1 MKHLVKGRK
10 FSRIKKQRT
19 ALLKTLLG
27 SLIVKEK
34 ITTTEAKAKEIKG
47 IVDKLITKAK
57 RMKQDETKKVGIIRD
72 LRKQLP
78 LVAVKKL
85 SGEFVDKFESRNSG
99 FTRVI
104 KIGQRKSD
112 SAKMAVIEFV

>member
-1 MKHLVKGRK
+1 MKHQSTGRK
-10 FSRIKKQRT
+10 FSRLKGQRT

-34 ITTTEAKAKEIKG
+34 ITTTEAKAKELKMKI
-47 IVDKLITKAK
+47 DKLVTKAK
-57 RMKQDETKKVGIIRD
+57 RMRADETKKVAIVRD
-72 LRKQLP
+72 LRKHLP

-85 SGEFVDKFESRNSG
+85 SSDFSKKFEARQSG

-104 KIGQRKSD
+104 KLGQRKSD
-112 SAKMAVIEFV
+112 GASMAIIEFV

>member
-1 MKHLVKGRK
+1 MKHRAVGRK
-10 FSRIKKQRT
+10 FSRLKGQRK
-19 ALLKTLLG
+19 ALLKTLVG

-34 ITTTEAKAKEIKG
+34 IKTTEAKAKELKS
-47 IVDKLITKAK
+47 IVDKIIGKALK
-57 RMKQDETKKVGIIRD
+57 IKKDESKKVAVIRE
-72 LRKQLP
+72 LRKNMP

-85 SGEFVDKFESRNSG
+85 ASNFIDKFEGRNSG

-104 KIGQRKSD
+104 KLERRQSD